1 LLTWLR
7 QSSIIRLI
15 QVSIVFN
22 CIGNDFEDIKK
33 QVEAQI
39 TKSKD
44 TLMTKYD
51 ELKYETSENR
61 ENLRKD
67 NKRQYEHLKEDMT
80 DLNIKLDNIP
90 KEKTL
95 ESSLVERIVKLEVT
109 ADTTKEDIKRVRD
122 R

>member
-1 LLTWLR
+1 M
-7 QSSIIRLI
+7 
-15 QVSIVFN
+15 VYN
-22 CIGNDFEDIKK
+22 CIDNDFEDIKK

-51 ELKYETSENR
+51 ELKSETSENR

-67 NKRQYEHLKEDMT
+67 NKRQYEHLKEDIT